1 MPPTCPPPAWASKKS
16 TGEYSADRAALGGR
30 TLKTGQSRW
39 FVGYKKHTLR
49 LWLHDYVGGVLLVP
63 LISWA
68 TPANVS
74 EGGLLVPSLHYCQR
88 QWDWCPPLIVADM
101 GYLAAEAKRQ
111 CRERWQVA
119 VLTKLRSDMK
129 LVPPYVAWNQAACP
143 QGEPLAWLGYD
154 GWAEE
159 HWFATG
165 ASPELCGRCW
175 EAAHCP
181 KQFAYRPEQ
190 HETLLGL
197 LPLASPTAQ
206 RVLQQVRPWIE
217 PAQSFEKN
225 QLGLGQVF
233 LNGLRFTWAMALL
246 ADAAV
251 LLRARVLVGRPT
263 SRSLLAELMPT
274 QLSLGLPMEGSTMF
288 SLDAHRNSQNPQ

>member
-1 MPPTCPPPAWASKKS
+1 MPPTCPLPAWASKKN
-16 TGEYSADRAALGGR
+16 TGKYSADRAALGGR
-30 TLKTGQSRW
+30 TLKTGQSRC

-49 LWLHDYVGGVLLVP
+49 LWLHDYLVGVLLVP
-63 LISWA
+63 LVSWVA
-68 TPANVS
+68 PANVS

-101 GYLAAEAKRQ
+101 GYWAAEAKRR
-111 CRERWQVA
+111 CRERWHVA
-119 VLTKLRSDMK
+119 VLTKLRSDMR
-129 LVPPYVAWNQAACP
+129 LVAPYVAWNQAACP
-143 QGEPLAWLGYD
+143 QGEPLAWLGRD
-154 GWAEE
+154 VGADE

-165 ASPELCGRCW
+165 ANPELCGRCW

-197 LPLASPTAQ
+197 LPLASPMAQ

-225 QLGLGQVF
+225 QLGLGRVF

-251 LLRARVLVGRPT
+251 LLRARVLVGRPP

-274 QLSLGLPMEGSTMF
+274 QLSLELPMEDATM
-288 SLDAHRNSQNPQ
+288 SSPNAHQNPRNPQ

>member
-1 MPPTCPPPAWASKKS
+1 VWASKKS
-16 TGEYSADRAALGGR
+16 TGQYSAAGAALGGR
-30 TLKTGQSRW
+30 TLKTGQSRC

-49 LWLHDYVGGVLLVP
+49 LWLHDYRAGVLLVP
-63 LISWA
+63 LVSWV
-68 TPANVS
+68 TPAKVS

-88 QWDWCPPLIVADM
+88 QWEWCPPLVVADM
-101 GYLAAEAKRQ
+101 GYLAAESKRR

-143 QGEPLAWLGYD
+143 QGEPLTWLGYD
-154 GWAEE
+154 GGSQQ
-159 HWFATG
+159 HWFGTG
-165 ASPELCGRCW
+165 AAPQLCGRCW
-175 EAAHCP
+175 EAPRCP
-181 KQFAYRPEQ
+181 RQFAYRAEA

-197 LPLASPTAQ
+197 LPLASLTAQ
-206 RVLQQVRPWIE
+206 RVLRQVRPWIE
-217 PAQSFEKN
+217 PAQSYEKN

-251 LLRARVLVGRPT
+251 LLRARLLLGRPV
-263 SRSLLAELMPT
+263 SQPLLAGLMPQ
-274 QLSLGLPMEGSTMF
+274 QLPLGLEVEEGAGF
-288 SLDAHRNSQNPQ
+288 SSETNSKP